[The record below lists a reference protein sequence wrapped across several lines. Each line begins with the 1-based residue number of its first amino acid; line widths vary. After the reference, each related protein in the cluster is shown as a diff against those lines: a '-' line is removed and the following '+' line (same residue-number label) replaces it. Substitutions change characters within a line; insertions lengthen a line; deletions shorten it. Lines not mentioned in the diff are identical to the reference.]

1 MPVITRSQSKANA
14 NEASEKTTTPN
25 KKTTTPNKKT
35 TTPNKKTTTPIKKT
49 IALIGSQKFATLDI
63 INTQDPLNY
72 LENQYLDYI
81 MQMINQQYFSKITNK
96 DLEKLSI
103 HSLKFVYTFLWK
115 VIDSNDHWY
124 LAPKGKTPWNALEL
138 ITNQL
143 RKLKEPFF

>member
-1 MPVITRSQSKANA
+1 MTVVTRSQSKANA
-14 NEASEKTTTPN
+14 NEASEKTTTPI
-25 KKTTTPNKKT
+25 KKN

-49 IALIGSQKFATLDI
+49 IALICSQKFATLDI

-72 LENQYLDYI
+72 LENQCLDYI

-138 ITNQL
+138 ITKQL
-143 RKLKEPFF
+143 KIYGVQPIDLLFHL

>member
-1 MPVITRSQSKANA
+1 MTVITRSQSKANA

-35 TTPNKKTTTPIKKT
+35 TIKKTTTPNKKT

-63 INTQDPLNY
+63 INTQDTLNY
-72 LENQYLDYI
+72 LENQCLDYI

-103 HSLKFVYTFLWK
+103 HSLKFLYTFLWK
-115 VIDSNDHWY
+115 VIDSNEHWY

-143 RKLKEPFF
+143 RKLKEPFL